1 MQKYATYMLST
12 SLQYTNI
19 CTAANMHIY
28 TIYMPNVCNKYA
40 YNFRTE
46 CQEMHL
52 CAFICQLYTE
62 ISLPYM
68 LYTNNMQIWAGRNLQ
83 LCML

>member
-1 MQKYATYMLST
+1 MQKYANNAIYMLST
-12 SLQYTNI
+12 SLQYI
-19 CTAANMHIY
+19 QIYAANMHMY
-28 TIYMPNVCNKYA
+28 TIYMPYVCNKYA
-40 YNFRTE
+40 YNFKTE

-52 CAFICQLYTE
+52 CALTCQLYTE

-68 LYTNNMQIWAGRNLQ
+68 LYTKHMQVQ